1 MTLASRPL
9 PRAVLILASVLALAV
24 AAPSEALADIRMPKI
39 FGNGMVLQLQS
50 KVAVWGWAE
59 AGEEVKVSLGETTET
74 TKAGADGKW
83 SVKIQT
89 PAAGGPHSLIAKGKN
104 EVKLD
109 DVLIGEV
116 WICSG
121 QSNMEWTVAQSK
133 NPAEEAAAAKFPQIR
148 MIKVAHNVADKP
160 QEDINGQWTNCSPE
174 SVPNFSAVGY
184 FFARHLHHELKVPIG
199 MINTS
204 WGGTICE
211 AWTSKE
217 TLATDEDFK
226 PILDRSANFQ
236 PNNPNQASVLYNGMV
251 HPLIPFG
258 IKGAI
263 WYQGE
268 SNVSRAEQYRKLFPA
283 MIGDWRKRFGQGD
296 FPFLFVQ
303 LAPFK
308 YGHDPKLLAE
318 QWESQTKTLALPNT
332 GMAVTTDIG
341 NVADIHP
348 ANKQDVGKRLA
359 LWALAKSYGKNGLA
373 YSGPL
378 YESMSID
385 GKRIRLKFKH
395 TNGGLVA
402 GGNKPLTHFTIAG
415 EDQKF
420 VEAKASID
428 GETVVVESD
437 QVAKPVAVRFG
448 WDQHAEPNLFNKDQL
463 PASPFRTDS
472 FPMVSAGA
480 K

>member
-1 MTLASRPL
+1 MMLASCCFHRSA
-9 PRAVLILASVLALAV
+9 RVAVAALAV
-24 AAPSEALADIRMPKI
+24 LLVASSHARADIRLPKI
-39 FGNGMVLQLQS
+39 FGNGMVLQQKS
-50 KVAVWGWAE
+50 QVAVWGWAE
-59 AGEEVKVSLGETTET
+59 PGEEVKVSLGETSATA
-74 TKAGADGKW
+74 KAGADGKW
-83 SVKIQT
+83 SLKIQT

-104 EVKLD
+104 EVKFD

-121 QSNMEWTVAQSK
+121 QSNMEWTVAQSA
-133 NPAEEAAAAKFPQIR
+133 NPQEEAANAKHPQIR

-160 QEDINGQWTNCSPE
+160 QDDINGQWTVCSPE

-184 FFARHLHHELKVPIG
+184 FFARHLHNELKVPIG

-211 AWTSKE
+211 AWTSRE
-217 TLATDEDFK
+217 ALSADEDFK

-236 PNNPNQASVLYNGMV
+236 ANNPNQASVLYNGMV
-251 HPLIPFG
+251 HPLVPFG

-318 QWESQTKTLALPNT
+318 QWESQLKTLAVPNT

-348 ANKQDVGKRLA
+348 ANKQDVGRRLA
-359 LWALAKSYGKNGLA
+359 LWAMANSYGKKDLA

-378 YESMSID
+378 YESMAVE
-385 GKRIRLKFKH
+385 GQKIRLKFKH
-395 TNGGLVA
+395 AAGGLVA
-402 GGNKPLTHFTIAG
+402 GGEKPLTHFTIAG
-415 EDQKF
+415 EDQNF
-420 VEAKASID
+420 VEAKATID
-428 GETVVVESD
+428 GETVIVESD
-437 QVAKPVAVRFG
+437 KVAKPVAVRFG
-448 WDQHAEPNLFNKDQL
+448 WDQHAEPNLFNKAKL
-463 PASPFRTDS
+463 PASPFRTDN
-472 FPMVSAGA
+472 FKMVSAGA